1 MAIANPQTNSIILQS
16 RVSGTDGNSITLAV
30 KVSTGAQIT
39 LTASSANL
47 SGGGDASQVA
57 AGTLV
62 TIIAN
67 PGSVLAFGEA
77 AADLSQTALP
87 TELAGAQVYFN
98 GIRAPLLYVSP
109 TQINAQ
115 VPWEVNTTTSIS
127 AYVRAARSDGSIAVT
142 TPVAATIVA
151 GNPGLFTYYN
161 TGPGPAVGVILH
173 GSSSA
178 IGAVSV
184 DALNPTAGDVDTITI
199 GTRSYTYTVQNG
211 DTQETIRD
219 AMVALINASDPA
231 VAASPA
237 GLFGRV
243 ILKARVQGPDGNG
256 ITYGAN
262 AVGTSG
268 SGAAETL
275 TALSPALC
283 CANVAYSPVTMD
295 NPALPGE
302 VVIVYATG
310 LGLPVATDATA
321 ALVKTGVQYP
331 FGAPSPSRPCSPT
344 LWPVEAPP
352 TCSRP
357 P

>member
-1 MAIANPQTNSIILQS
+1 
-16 RVSGTDGNSITLAV
+16 
-30 KVSTGAQIT
+30 
-39 LTASSANL
+39 
-47 SGGGDASQVA
+47 
-57 AGTLV
+57 
-62 TIIAN
+62 
-67 PGSVLAFGEA
+67 
-77 AADLSQTALP
+77 
-87 TELAGAQVYFN
+87 
-98 GIRAPLLYVSP
+98 
-109 TQINAQ
+109 
-115 VPWEVNTTTSIS
+115 
-127 AYVRAARSDGSIAVT
+127 
-142 TPVAATIVA
+142 
-151 GNPGLFTYYN
+151 
-161 TGPGPAVGVILH
+161 
-173 GSSSA
+173 
-178 IGAVSV
+178 
-184 DALNPTAGDVDTITI
+184 
-199 GTRSYTYTVQNG
+199 
-211 DTQETIRD
+211 
-219 AMVALINASDPA
+219 MVALINASDPA

-310 LGLPVATDATA
+310 LGLPVATRRYRGAGEDRSAVPVCSG
-321 ALVKTGVQYP
+321 LVTH
-331 FGAPSPSRPCSPT
+331 SCPCSPT